1 MLRNILTKKLF
12 EKLTSVA
19 KLEKAGFTAN
29 EILHIYE
36 LPFKLTLD
44 VRLSVFQFKINHNI
58 LYTKSTFFRDKVTE
72 NDKCHLCSGSQTLVH
87 LFVDCD
93 CRKVFWTDFT
103 SWWNCKNSM
112 QIKLQQR
119 DILYAFHPGKES
131 FLGINYCLLV
141 ARNYIYISANNEDSF
156 CFNFYLTF
164 LKNKLRVDKMKIQ
177 DLVTGTLKNTFS
189 VVVAVVQ

>member
-1 MLRNILTKKLF
+1 
-12 EKLTSVA
+12 
-19 KLEKAGFTAN
+19 
-29 EILHIYE
+29 
-36 LPFKLTLD
+36 
-44 VRLSVFQFKINHNI
+44 
-58 LYTKSTFFRDKVTE
+58 
-72 NDKCHLCSGSQTLVH
+72 
-87 LFVDCD
+87 
-93 CRKVFWTDFT
+93 
-103 SWWNCKNSM
+103 M

-141 ARNYIYISANNEDSF
+141 ARNYIYISANNEDS